1 MILSDTI
8 RIMHFDPRS
17 VAIATITH
25 FPKWYK
31 GILKSIKHTD
41 KVRGDLALE
50 CANKAAKLGYKMIV
64 VNRGS
69 SKTFTKELSSIKGI
83 IVIRRRGKKRS
94 PGKRMGIRIASKLRG
109 VKVIII
115 SEAEKVSIVTDCVP
129 QIVEP
134 LINGSADVVVPKREQ
149 SLFKSTY
156 PAYMFESEM
165 EGNKIYNEVLMANN
179 LLNPNLENLDMF
191 FGPRAFRNNRKIVS
205 IFMKRYHIFS
215 SEYFDSEEWSNTL
228 YFPIVLALIK
238 KFKVKTVTV
247 PFSYPEK
254 QKKNEE
260 ASAKDVFI
268 EKRRAQK
275 MGLLIE
281 LLHFINYIKEGKRK

>member
-1 MILSDTI
+1 M
-8 RIMHFDPRS
+8 RFDPRT
-17 VAIATITH
+17 VAIATITY

-31 GILKSIKHTD
+31 GTLKSIKHTD

-50 CANKAAKLGYKMIV
+50 CAKKAVKLGYQMIV
-64 VNRGS
+64 ANGGS
-69 SKTFTKELSSIKGI
+69 PKTFTKELSKINGILVIKRI
-83 IVIRRRGKKRS
+83 NKKRS
-94 PGKRMGIRIASKLRG
+94 PGRRMGIRIASKLPG

-134 LINGSADVVVPKREQ
+134 IINGSADVVVAKREQ
-149 SLFKSTY
+149 NLFKSTY
-156 PAYMFESEM
+156 PEYMFESEM

-179 LLNPNLENLDMF
+179 LLNSNLEGFDMF
-191 FGPRAFRNNRKIVS
+191 FGPRAFRNDKKTIAL
-205 IFMKRYHIFS
+205 FMKRHHVLS
-215 SEYFDSEEWSNTL
+215 SEYFDSEEWSDTL
-228 YFPIVLALIK
+228 FFPIVLALIK
-238 KFKVKTVTV
+238 KLKVKSVTV

-268 EKRRAQK
+268 EKRRTQR

-281 LLHFINYIKEGKRK
+281 LLHFLNYIKEGKRK